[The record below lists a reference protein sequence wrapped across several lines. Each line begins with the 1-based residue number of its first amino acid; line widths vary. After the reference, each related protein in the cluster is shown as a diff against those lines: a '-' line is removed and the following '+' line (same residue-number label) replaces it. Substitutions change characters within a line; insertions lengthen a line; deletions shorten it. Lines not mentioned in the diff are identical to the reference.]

1 MIELRPHQVE
11 AVNALRHSL
20 RCGHL
25 RPILAAPCSMG
36 KTMIAAFIMLSAAQ
50 KGKRSM
56 FFCDRLK
63 LLHQT
68 TETFKKLNADFSVLQ
83 ADDPRYDPSKLI
95 QIASIQTATKRNIDF
110 DLAIV
115 DECHTQY
122 KGLIDIMQ
130 RWTNIPFIGLSA
142 TPYSVGLGAKGKY
155 DDLVCTITPRQLI
168 QQGWL
173 APTDYYVGR
182 SVSTD
187 GVKTRALSTGGSDY
201 DPEELG
207 NKMLKD
213 DTLAGDIVENYRK
226 HSNNLTR
233 RAIAFSPNI
242 AYSKSLVERFNKAG
256 IPSHHIDGYTP
267 DEERQ
272 VLYEDFKKGR
282 FMVLSCSRLL
292 GVGFDDPGV
301 ELLIDC
307 YKTRSQSAFIQRAGR
322 IWRIAEGKERACYL
336 DHAGNLMEHGFPEDI
351 VPESL
356 DDGEKKFAERNQVK
370 KEDVELEVHECP
382 QCSAAFTGRKCECG
396 YELPRSAQILKDDGT
411 ELKKVNRLATKQEKQ
426 AFLSGL
432 IKHGL
437 DRGYKEGWSAYAYKQ
452 KYGVWP
458 RGLDKVASSEIPV
471 EVRGYI
477 QHLNIKNAK
486 RREAQR

>member
-1 MIELRPHQVE
+1 ME

-36 KTMIAAFIMLSAAQ
+36 KTMIAAHIMLSAAQ

-63 LLHQT
+63 LLQQT
-68 TETFKKLNADFSVLQ
+68 IQTFEKLSCDFSVLQ

-95 QIASIQTATKRNIDF
+95 QIASIQTATKRNLDF

-122 KGLIDIMQ
+122 KGLINIMQ
-130 RWTNIPFIGLSA
+130 RWNKIVFIGLSA
-142 TPYSVGLGAKGKY
+142 TPYSVGLGAEGKY

-168 QQGWL
+168 DKGWL
-173 APTDYYVGR
+173 TETDYYIGR
-182 SVSTD
+182 SVNTD
-187 GVKTRALSTGGSDY
+187 RVKTRAIPTGGSDY

-207 NKMLKD
+207 NKMLED

-233 RAIAFSPNI
+233 RAIAFAPNI

-256 IPSHHIDGYTP
+256 IPSAHIDGYTP

-301 ELLIDC
+301 EVLIDC
-307 YKTRSQSAFIQRAGR
+307 FKTRSQTIFCQRAGR
-322 IWRIAEGKERACYL
+322 ISRIAEGKEKASYL
-336 DHAGNLMEHGFPEDI
+336 DHAGNVLEHGFAEDI
-351 VPESL
+351 VPFSL

-370 KEDVELEVHECP
+370 KEEVELKIHECP
-382 QCSAAFTGRKCECG
+382 QCSAAYTGRKCDCG

-411 ELKKVNRLATKQEKQ
+411 ELKKVNRAATKQEKQ

-432 IKHGL
+432 LKHGM
-437 DRGYKEGWSAYAYKQ
+437 DKGYKQGWSAYAYKT
-452 KYGVWP
+452 KYGVFP
-458 RGLDKVASSEIPV
+458 RGLEKVASSEISA
-471 EVRGYI
+471 EVKGYI
-477 QHLNIKNAK
+477 HHLNIKKAK
-486 RREAQR
+486 QREAQR